1 MTVRE
6 APRVRNVVVGVDESP
21 QSVAALRW
29 AAGYA
34 AITQAE
40 LRLVHAF
47 VLEPSEMYG
56 STAGLRDEIRRDAQS
71 MLTELATAAL
81 GSPPGAGSWR
91 LDVVEGQPG
100 PVLVERSQQADLL
113 VLGTREHTGVRRLMH
128 GSVSHYCLSHA
139 HGPVVAVPMSALPP
153 ADEKSAEAGSRAGVS
168 G

>member
-1 MTVRE
+1 MTTGSS
-6 APRVRNVVVGVDESP
+6 VRNVVVGVDESP

-56 STAGLRDEIRRDAQS
+56 STAGLRDEIRRDALS
-71 MLTELATAAL
+71 KLTELATEAL
-81 GSPPGAGSWR
+81 GSPPGPGSWR

-100 PVLVERSQQADLL
+100 PVLVELSQKADLL
-113 VLGTREHTGVRRLMH
+113 VLGTGEHTGVRRLMH
-128 GSVSHYCLSHA
+128 GSVSHHCLSHA

-153 ADEKSAEAGSRAGVS
+153 ADEKPAEAGSRS
-168 G
+168 GTSS